1 MMPYIQTIQYLI
13 PFIMY
18 KLSKLL
24 NLLIFILFIMN
35 ESCLDVTENQ
45 RTCRQYNMNIMLY

>member
-1 MMPYIQTIQYLI
+1 MPYIQTIQYLI